1 MTHRAEFPYLGVVL
15 MEYRDAVQ
23 IIDGCLT
30 TAKQISAEFDPDKAA
45 SILAC
50 HEALLQAL
58 DVVDGLLED
67 RRRKDS

>member
-1 MTHRAEFPYLGVVL
+1 MLGIVL
-15 MEYRDAVQ
+15 VDYRDAVQ
-23 IIDGCLT
+23 MIDGCLT
-30 TAKQISAEFDPDKAA
+30 SALQITKDTDPDKAA